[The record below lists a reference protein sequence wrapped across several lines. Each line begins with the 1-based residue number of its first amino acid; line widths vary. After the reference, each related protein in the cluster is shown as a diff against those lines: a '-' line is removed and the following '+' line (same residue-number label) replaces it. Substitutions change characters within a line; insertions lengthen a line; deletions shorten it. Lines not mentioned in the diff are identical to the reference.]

1 MSALSILNGSNLL
14 LLLRD
19 KEKTNKISIVRRR
32 RQRTT
37 RWFLLTPFGQQNA
50 PFRFSFRLRDFNQN
64 SSSHWLYFRVF
75 LRHFE
80 RLPGHRN
87 TGFPSQGASF
97 RWFYYV
103 WFGQQRR
110 GRRKR
115 RGGGCHFDFYEEIL
129 EMNADDECNESAR
142 KAFWW
147 MSGKK

>member
-19 KEKTNKISIVRRR
+19 KEKTNKISILRGR

-87 TGFPSQGASF
+87 TGFPSEGASF
-97 RWFYYV
+97 RFYYI

-115 RGGGCHFDFYEEIL
+115 HGGGCHFDFYKEIL
-129 EMNADDECNESAR
+129 EKNADECNESAS
-142 KAFWW
+142 KAFW

>member
-19 KEKTNKISIVRRR
+19 KEKTNKISILRGR

-87 TGFPSQGASF
+87 TGFPSEGASF
-97 RWFYYV
+97 RFYYI

-115 RGGGCHFDFYEEIL
+115 HVGGCHFDFYEEIL
-129 EMNADDECNESAR
+129 EKNADECNESAS
-142 KAFWW
+142 KAFW